1 MKPSVITPAYV
12 ALYPLLSEVARKH
25 GYCLAIHGSVGRD
38 MDLLAAPWT
47 ETAGDPLDMIKE
59 MKAVTASVTH
69 SSEDDQFFPDCNP
82 TSKPHGRLAYSLHL
96 TDRGGAGPYL
106 DVSVMPRLTSRTP
119 ISGG

>member
-25 GYCLAIHGSVGRD
+25 GYCLAIHGSVGQD

-47 ETAGDPLDMIKE
+47 ETAGEPLDMIKE

-69 SSEDDQFFPDCNP
+69 SSEDDQFFPDCHP
-82 TSKPHGRLAYSLHL
+82 TVKPHGRLAYSLHL
-96 TDRGGAGPYL
+96 TARGGAGPYL
-106 DVSVMPRLTSRTP
+106 DVSVMPRKA
-119 ISGG
+119 